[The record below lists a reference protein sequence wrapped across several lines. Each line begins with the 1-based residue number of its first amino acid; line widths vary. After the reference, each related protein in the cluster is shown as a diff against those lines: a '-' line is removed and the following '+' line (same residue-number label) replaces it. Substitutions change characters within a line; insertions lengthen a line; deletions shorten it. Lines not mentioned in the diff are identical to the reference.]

1 MVELEA
7 EVHEK
12 YREAGEI
19 LATVREETAERVDVG
34 ASQLE
39 IAAFAERRIREEG
52 GAPAFPV
59 NISVDEE
66 ASHATPDRGDETE
79 IGEEMVCVD
88 IGVHVD
94 GYIAD
99 AAVTIDFTD
108 TPDLVEAAEEA
119 LEAAIEAVEPGVHTG
134 EVGAE
139 IGEVIDAYGYNPIV
153 NLTGHGL
160 ERYDAHTAPNVPN
173 RGMDSGVEFEP
184 GDVVAIE
191 PFVTT
196 GSGKVGEGS
205 TAEIYEV
212 IEEGTVRD
220 RSARDVLAEAQ
231 ERFDGLPFAER
242 WLEASRTEMALHRLE
257 MNDIVRSYPVL
268 TESAGTLVSQAEHT
282 LVVTEDGCEVTT
294 R

>member
-1 MVELEA
+1 MVELESEA
-7 EVHEK
+7 HEK
-12 YREAGEI
+12 YREAGDI
-19 LATVREETAERVDVG
+19 LATVRAETAERVEVG

-39 IAAFAERRIREEG
+39 IAEFAERRIREEG

-66 ASHATPDRGDETE
+66 ASHATPSRDDGTE

-99 AAVTIDFTD
+99 AAITIDFTD
-108 TPDLVEAAEEA
+108 TADLVEAAEEA
-119 LEAAIEAVEPGVHTG
+119 LEAAIEAVEPGAHTG

-139 IGEVIDAYGYNPIV
+139 IGDVIDAYGYNPIV

-160 ERYDAHTAPNVPN
+160 ARYDAHTAPNVPN

-191 PFVTT
+191 PFATT

-205 TAEIYEV
+205 AVEIYEV
-212 IEEGTVRD
+212 IEEGTVRN
-220 RSARDVLAEAQ
+220 RNARDVLAEAQ

-242 WLEASRTEMALHRLE
+242 WLESSRTEMALRRLE

-268 TESAGTLVSQAEHT
+268 KESSGTLVSQAEHT
-282 LVVTEDGCEVTT
+282 LIVTDDGCEVTT

>member
-1 MVELEA
+1 MVELGSEA
-7 EVHEK
+7 HEK

-19 LATVREETAERVDVG
+19 LATVREEAAERVEVG
-34 ASQLE
+34 ATQLE
-39 IAAFAERRIREEG
+39 IAEFAEERVRELG
-52 GAPAFPV
+52 GGLAFPV

-66 ASHATPDRGDETE
+66 ASHATPARDDDTAF
-79 IGEEMVCVD
+79 GEEMVCLD

-99 AAVTIDFTD
+99 AAVTVDLTD
-108 TPDLVEAAEEA
+108 TPELVEASEEA
-119 LEAAIEAVEPGVHTG
+119 LEAAIDAVEPGAHTG

-160 ERYDAHTAPNVPN
+160 QRYDAHTEPSVPN
-173 RGMDSGVEFEP
+173 RGVQTGVELEP

-191 PFVTT
+191 PFATD

-205 TAEIYEV
+205 KTEIYEIV
-212 IEEGTVRD
+212 GEGNVRD
-220 RSARDVLAEAQ
+220 RRARAVKEEAEA
-231 ERFDGLPFAER
+231 FDGLPFAER
-242 WLEASRTEMALHRLE
+242 WLDSKRAAMGLRRLE
-257 MNDIVRSYPVL
+257 MANIVRSYPVL
-268 TESAGTLVSQAEHT
+268 TEASDALVSQAEHT
-282 LVVTEDGCEVTT
+282 VIVTEDGCEVTT